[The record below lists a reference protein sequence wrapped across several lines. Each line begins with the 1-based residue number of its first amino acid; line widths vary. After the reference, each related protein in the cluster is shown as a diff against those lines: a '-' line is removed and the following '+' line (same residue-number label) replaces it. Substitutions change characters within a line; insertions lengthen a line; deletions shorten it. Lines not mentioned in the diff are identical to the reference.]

1 MRVIVEQRD
10 GVVKVPASSLFRHD
24 GELALFTIVNGKA
37 VRRRVEVGEQN
48 GLEAEIRS
56 GLDAGAPVIVFPSDD
71 VQDGV
76 AVTPRT

>member
-1 MRVIVEQRD
+1 M
-10 GVVKVPASSLFRHD
+10 VVD
-24 GELALFTIVNGKA
+24 QKA

-56 GLDAGAPVIVFPSDD
+56 GLDAGEPVIMFPSDD

-76 AVTPRT
+76 IVTRRS